1 MAVRFQRGRAVP
13 SANNEVRRE
22 NMAEAV
28 SKYHSQ
34 LSYWVNASDI
44 LTTPERE
51 QLSMA
56 IKSLR
61 GLMDSLPR

>member
-1 MAVRFQRGRAVP
+1 MAVKFQGGRAVP
-13 SANNEVRRE
+13 SQHNEARRE
-22 NMAEAV
+22 NMAAAV

-44 LTTPERE
+44 LTPPERE

-56 IKSLR
+56 IKGLR
-61 GLMDSLPR
+61 GLMDSLKR